1 MALQKL
7 IPLSV
12 ILKPKLMKKIIT
24 LFLAI
29 ICGLGTAQ
37 AQKPMASP
45 RDSVSGK
52 VAGANISINYGS
64 PSVKGRKVWGDLV
77 PYGKVWRTGANEAT
91 IFTTDKAITVE
102 GKQLPAGTYSF
113 FAIPGEKEWTIIFN
127 KTAKQWGAYD
137 YKESDDALRVTVKPR
152 AVAPSAERL
161 KYSIGANSFS
171 LIWEKMEVPVSVK

>member
-1 MALQKL
+1 
-7 IPLSV
+7 
-12 ILKPKLMKKIIT
+12 MKKIIT

-52 VAGANISINYGS
+52 VAGATIHIHYGS
-64 PSVKGRKVWGDLV
+64 PAVKGRKIWGDLV

-91 IFTTDKAITVE
+91 VFTTDKAIMVE

-113 FAIPGEKEWTIIFN
+113 FAIPGEKEWIIIFN
-127 KTAKQWGAYD
+127 KNAKQWGAYD
-137 YKESDDALRVTVKPR
+137 YKESEDALRVTVKPR
-152 AVAPSAERL
+152 AVSPMAERL
-161 KYSIGANSFS
+161 KYSLGANSFS